1 MLRPVDIVV
10 LLQLLRHQGKDWTV
24 RSLAQELHVPS
35 ASLQRSL
42 ERLGATPAFDAPR
55 KRVSLAGCAELFE
68 HALRFIAPVLRGGET
83 RGLPTAWAVPPLSE
97 RLAAVDE
104 LPPVWP
110 DPLGEERGLE
120 VQPLHPA
127 VVSLARADPEMYE
140 LLALVDALRAG
151 DARTRELAAELL
163 RERIRT
169 SPAAAHLACHQH
181 AKLDS

>member
-1 MLRPVDIVV
+1 VLRPVDIVV
-10 LLQLLRHQGKDWTV
+10 LLQLLRHPGKDWTV
-24 RSLAQELHVPS
+24 RSLAGELHLPS

-55 KRVSLAGCAELFE
+55 RRVSLSGCAELFE

-83 RGLPTAWAVPPLSE
+83 RGLPTAWAVPPLSQH
-97 RLAAVDE
+97 LAPVDE

-110 DPLGEERGLE
+110 HPLGEERGLE

-127 VVSLARADPEMYE
+127 VVSLARSDPAMYE
-140 LLALVDALRAG
+140 LLALVDALRVG

-169 SPAAAHLACHQH
+169 SPAARAA
-181 AKLDS
+181 